1 MLQSKIKSYLV
12 FQNLFSY
19 VSVKRK
25 FKIIQ
30 YNTFLNRKLQH
41 TIKNYKE
48 YFYKNKIQKYNYTH
62 IYNFWLFAFG

>member
-41 TIKNYKE
+41 TITNYKE

-62 IYNFWLFAFG
+62 IYNFWV